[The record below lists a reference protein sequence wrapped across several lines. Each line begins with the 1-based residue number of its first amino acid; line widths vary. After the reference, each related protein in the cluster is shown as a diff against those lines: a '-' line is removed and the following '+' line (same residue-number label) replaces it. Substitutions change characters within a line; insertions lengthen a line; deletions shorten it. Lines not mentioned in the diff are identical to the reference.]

1 MSRAAVVMNPTKLDD
16 DEAFRKSVRQIM
28 DDHGWDEPLRDLGGP
43 SLGRPA
49 DADDRQRRWR
59 PAPPDAGQRTD
70 RRQRGL
76 AARPAHGGIYRVQ
89 FMELQGTLDQE
100 QPWELDGEVMSSSQ
114 DRASSAIPTRFG
126 DFVAVIID
134 AVRMR
139 TTA

>member
-1 MSRAAVVMNPTKLDD
+1 MSRAAVVMNSTKLDD

-59 PAPPDAGQRTD
+59 PAP
-70 RRQRGL
+70 
-76 AARPAHGGIYRVQ
+76 
-89 FMELQGTLDQE
+89 LQGMLDQE

-114 DRASSAIPTRFG
+114 DRASSAIPIRFG

-134 AVRMR
+134 AARMR